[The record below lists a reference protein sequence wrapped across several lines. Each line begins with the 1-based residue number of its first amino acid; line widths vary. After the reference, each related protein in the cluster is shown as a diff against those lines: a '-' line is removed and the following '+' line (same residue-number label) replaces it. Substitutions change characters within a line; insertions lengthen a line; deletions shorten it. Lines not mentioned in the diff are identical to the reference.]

1 LRLIS
6 SFLALALST
15 SAALAGD
22 VAPLTPGA
30 PAGVK
35 RAQDVGLGSNT
46 ILYIALGAAAVAGI
60 AVAASGGDD
69 AKPAAPT
76 VTTTLNTTS

>member
-1 LRLIS
+1 MRLIS

-22 VAPLTPGA
+22 VVPLAPGV

-35 RAQDVGLGSNT
+35 HAQDVGNNT
-46 ILYIALGAAAVAGI
+46 ILYVGLGAAVVAGI
-60 AVAASGGDD
+60 VVAATSGDD
-69 AKPAAPT
+69 AAPAPAPP
-76 VTTTLNTTS
+76 TTTTTTTV

>member
-1 LRLIS
+1 MRLIS
-6 SFLALALST
+6 GFLALALST

-35 RAQDVGLGSNT
+35 HAQDMGHNT
-46 ILYIALGAAAVAGI
+46 ILYIGLGAAAVAGI
-60 AVAASGGDD
+60 AVAATSGDD

-76 VTTTLNTTS
+76 VTTTLNTTAAP

>member
-6 SFLALALST
+6 CFLVLALTT
-15 SAALAGD
+15 SAAVAGD

-35 RAQDVGLGSNT
+35 RAQMSGNT
-46 ILYIALGAAAVAGI
+46 PLYIGIGVAAAVGI
-60 AVAASGGDD
+60 GLAASGGDD

-76 VTTTLNTTS
+76 ITTTLNTTS

>member
-1 LRLIS
+1 MRLIS

-22 VAPLTPGA
+22 VGPLSPGA

-35 RAQDVGLGSNT
+35 RAQTSEST
-46 ILYIALGAAAVAGI
+46 ILYAVLGVGAIAGFAVALTTGSN
-60 AVAASGGDD
+60 SG
-69 AKPAAPT
+69 PAPVT
-76 VTTTLNTTS
+76 PTTTSIASTV

>member
-1 LRLIS
+1 MRLIS

-22 VAPLTPGA
+22 VGPLAPGA

-35 RAQDVGLGSNT
+35 RAALSENT
-46 ILYIALGAAAVAGI
+46 LLYIGLGAAVVAGI
-60 AVAASGGDD
+60 AVAASSGDD
-69 AKPAAPT
+69 AAPT
-76 VTTTLNTTS
+76 PAPPATTTTTTTTTV

>member
-1 LRLIS
+1 MRLLS

-22 VAPLTPGA
+22 VGPLSPGA

-35 RAQDVGLGSNT
+35 HAQEIGHDT
-46 ILYIALGAAAVAGI
+46 ILYVLLGAAVVAGI
-60 AVAASGGDD
+60 AVAASSGSD
-69 AKPAAPT
+69 AAAAPSPAA
-76 VTTTLNTTS
+76 TTTTTTGTA

>member
-1 LRLIS
+1 MRLIS

-22 VAPLTPGA
+22 VGPLAPGA

-35 RAQDVGLGSNT
+35 RAQDVGSNT

-69 AKPAAPT
+69 AKPATPT

>member
-1 LRLIS
+1 MRLIS
-6 SFLALALST
+6 GFLALALST

-22 VAPLTPGA
+22 VVGPLPAGH

-35 RAQDVGLGSNT
+35 RAALEGNTPLYIGLGV
-46 ILYIALGAAAVAGI
+46 AAAVGI
-60 AVAASGGDD
+60 GLAASGGDD

-76 VTTTLNTTS
+76 VTTTMNTTS

>member
-6 SFLALALST
+6 GFLALALTT

-22 VAPLTPGA
+22 VKGPLAPGA

-35 RAQDVGLGSNT
+35 RAQDVGSNT
-46 ILYIALGAAAVAGI
+46 FLYIALGAAAIAGI
-60 AVAASGGDD
+60 AVAASSDD
-69 AKPAAPT
+69 DVKPATPT
-76 VTTTLNTTS
+76 LTTTLNTTS